1 MMIIMKKILI
11 SIIPMFACTTLLAS
25 DVLTKDHLDRPT
37 IQKNFSLTDQN
48 GKTLTLSQKF
58 LVIGEDELLYIRGS
72 SSPETLKYGEQKCRS
87 EGKILD
93 IDYGSHVIKKD
104 QNYTLSCSNDVNL
117 NNNIINKSYSSSP
130 EEKTING
137 FQISSALNQY
147 GEKIIT
153 KTSSV
158 IAPSGRKYS
167 IQQKFQEISKDKLL
181 YITNSSTPETLQ
193 YNNEVCKSVGGI
205 DSTDKGVRLVSKDSP
220 SILVCEN
227 VKKNDV
233 ANLNT
238 ARQSCNISASTNSNY
253 NGRAN
258 SNNMVSGAI
267 YYTNATGSLVKRIT
281 VNGYYNEV
289 VDYVSNTTGNAM
301 IFLNAWISAPNT
313 YPIVTT
319 GRLGCTASSQ
329 GVLIAK

>member
-1 MMIIMKKILI
+1 MIIMKKILL
-11 SIIPMFACTTLLAS
+11 SMIPILACPTLFAN
-25 DVLTKDHLDRPT
+25 DVLTKDHFDRPI
-37 IQKNFSLTDQN
+37 IQKNFTVKNQN
-48 GKTLTLSQKF
+48 GKTFTLSQKF
-58 LVIGEDELLYIRGS
+58 LVIGEDDLLYIRGS
-72 SSPETLKYGEQKCRS
+72 SSAETLKYGEEKCRS

-104 QNYTLSCSNDVNL
+104 QNYTISCSNDLNL
-117 NNNIINKSYSSSP
+117 KNTIINKSYSSSP
-130 EEKTING
+130 EEKSING
-137 FQISSALNQY
+137 FKNSSSLNQY

-153 KTSSV
+153 RTSTA
-158 IAPSGRKYS
+158 IAPNGRKYS

-205 DSTDKGVRLVSKDSP
+205 DITDKGVRLISKESP
-220 SILVCEN
+220 STLVCEN
-227 VKKNDV
+227 VKKNDM
-233 ANLNT
+233 NSLNM

-253 NGRAN
+253 NGKAYA
-258 SNNMVSGAI
+258 NNMVSGTI
-267 YYTNATGSLVKRIT
+267 YYTNATGSLVKKIT

-289 VDYVSNTTGNAM
+289 IDYVSNTTGNAM
-301 IFLNAWISAPNT
+301 IFLNAYIAAPNT